1 MASICQVRKANI
13 YIPPISI
20 VSGGCRLSQI
30 RVQVANQVLHTTVR
44 LCKIF
49 EWGALT
55 PNAPTL
61 DTLMIVPQA
70 FNIYLEQHILLGI

>member
-1 MASICQVRKANI
+1 MALISQLKKANVL
-13 YIPPISI
+13 ISI
-20 VSGGCRLSQI
+20 VSGGCRLLQSG
-30 RVQVANQVLHTTVR
+30 VKVANQVLHTTVR